1 VSIYAG
7 FPKSARKVG
16 SVGDAEFSDVYDWCF
31 GSPKRDYDCGEAIFR
46 ALRMFFANG
55 GCNSDAKNCQK

>member
-1 VSIYAG
+1 MEAHL
-7 FPKSARKVG
+7 PKSARKVG
-16 SVGDAEFSDVYDWCF
+16 SVGGAEFSDVYGWGF

-55 GCNSDAKNCQK
+55 GCNSGAKNCQR